1 MNRRDAF
8 SVRLLLALGIAGV
21 TRGETWTTAVGEKF
35 EGTLSGV
42 YGATAIIAGK
52 TGSARVPLETMDDGA
67 LGRVA
72 DFLAAKSGGS
82 GAWNASSSTV
92 AKSLRNRLQVLR
104 DGKLVAYEVGTRPEP
119 EVYLVYFGA
128 RWCGP
133 CRRFSPE
140 LVQAYQKLKKIA
152 PDRFELV
159 FISSDNDDDE
169 QRLYVREVGM
179 PWPVLKYSS
188 VGRVEPLEKWKGNG
202 IPCLVAV
209 TREGDV
215 LYHSYR
221 GTEYLGPQVVLRQ
234 VEQMFGA
241 AAGGDDETKR
251 GTHRLA
257 VLQHVRKAVGATT
270 MAKPH
275 LIVFDPRRYRTLTEK
290 VINAT
295 LAIDARGRVT
305 AASFEPALPTVL
317 EFQLQQDAATWLFLP
332 ALENGQ
338 PKDVRV
344 VLPLHL

>member
-1 MNRRDAF
+1 MTPRAAF
-8 SVRLLLALGIAGV
+8 HVSFLMSVVTAGAL
-21 TRGETWTTAVGEKF
+21 RGEMWNTGVGEKV

-42 YGATAIIAGK
+42 YGASAVIAGK
-52 TGSARVPLETMDDGA
+52 TGSARMPLETMDDAA

-72 DFLAAKSGGS
+72 DFLAAKSGS
-82 GAWNASSSTV
+82 VGAWGTSTSRV

-104 DGKLVAYEVGTRPEP
+104 EGKLVAYEPGARPEP

-152 PDRFELV
+152 PERFELV

-169 QRLYVREVGM
+169 QVRYVREVGM

-221 GTEYLGPQVVLRQ
+221 GTEYLGPSVVLRH
-234 VEQMFGA
+234 VEEMLGA
-241 AAGGDDETKR
+241 AAGGDDATKR
-251 GTHRLA
+251 GTHRLE
-257 VLQHVRKAVGATT
+257 VLQHVRKAAGATA

-290 VINAT
+290 LIHAT

-344 VLPLHL
+344 VLPLQL

>member
-1 MNRRDAF
+1 MASANVLTLTE
-8 SVRLLLALGIAGV
+8 SN
-21 TRGETWTTAVGEKF
+21 F
-35 EGTLSGV
+35 EAEVVHSGV
-42 YGATAIIAGK
+42 P
-52 TGSARVPLETMDDGA
+52 VL
-67 LGRVA
+67 V
-72 DFLAAKSGGS
+72 DF
-82 GAWNASSSTV
+82 W
-92 AKSLRNRLQVLR
+92 
-104 DGKLVAYEVGTRPEP
+104 
-119 EVYLVYFGA
+119 A

-152 PDRFELV
+152 PERFELV

-169 QRLYVREVGM
+169 QVRYVREVGM

-221 GTEYLGPQVVLRQ
+221 GTEYLGPSVVLRH
-234 VEQMFGA
+234 VEEMLGA
-241 AAGGDDETKR
+241 AAGGDDATKR
-251 GTHRLA
+251 GTHRLE
-257 VLQHVRKAVGATT
+257 VLQHVRKAAGATA

-290 VINAT
+290 LIHAT

-305 AASFEPALPTVL
+305 AASFDAVVSAGATVVSAAAVVSVKPEEPPHAVSESAARTERAMDVCFFMVL
-317 EFQLQQDAATWLFLP
+317 SFRIRTRGRERSGA
-332 ALENGQ
+332 
-338 PKDVRV
+338 VRRGFPRPWPCPRTC
-344 VLPLHL
+344 PLGRR